1 MQDPTLTVR
10 EAVDQYLEEN
20 RFSRDEYT
28 RKTVPLKVGPWTFQ
42 FPNGPARQR
51 AIPLHDMHHAI
62 TGYGTDLIGEAEIGA
77 WELRAGCTNA
87 FLYAINLMAV
97 LGGLWLSP
105 RRVLRAWRSG
115 RGART
120 LYATGLSA
128 DELDRMTLDEVRSL
142 ARVPAGGVSDPATRK
157 LAWA

>member
-1 MQDPTLTVR
+1 MHSPTLTVR

-28 RKTVPLKVGPWTFQ
+28 KKSVPLKVGPWMFQ
-42 FPNGPARQR
+42 LPNGPTRQR
-51 AIPLHDMHHAI
+51 VIPLHDMHHAI

-87 FLYAINLMAV
+87 FLYAINLAGV
-97 LGGLWLSP
+97 FVGLFLSP
-105 RRVLRAWRSG
+105 RRVLRAFRRA
-115 RGART
+115 RGARS
-120 LYATGLSA
+120 LYVARKSA
-128 DELDRMTLDEVRSL
+128 DELDRMTVDEVRAL
-142 ARVPAGGVSDPATRK
+142 MNVPEGGVADRATRK